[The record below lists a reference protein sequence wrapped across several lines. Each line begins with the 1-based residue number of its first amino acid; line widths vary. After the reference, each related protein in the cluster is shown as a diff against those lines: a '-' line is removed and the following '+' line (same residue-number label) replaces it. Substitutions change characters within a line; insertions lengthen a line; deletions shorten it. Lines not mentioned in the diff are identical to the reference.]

1 MRRIRPTARR
11 GRGPIVFVGELQGAS
26 DVNVME
32 HLACFAPGMLA
43 LGVARGAGQLSP
55 DEAANHTRL
64 ATQLAETCWR
74 LYADTPT
81 GLAPD
86 TVRFEPD
93 EGT

>member
-1 MRRIRPTARR
+1 
-11 GRGPIVFVGELQGAS
+11 
-26 DVNVME
+26 ME

-43 LGVARGAGQLSP
+43 LGVARAAGQLSP
-55 DEAANHTRL
+55 AGAANHTRL
-64 ATQLAETCWR
+64 ATELAETCWR